1 MFQAQLQ
8 LNGREYEISKS
19 LTWADSQEGDSRISA
34 PVLSLNLVPADAILC
49 PRTEKLREICA
60 ILRAEEWLTRKI
72 ISTILMNADY
82 ADPKNS
88 PCTSV
93 GWMTAYFAVY

>member
-8 LNGREYEISKS
+8 LNRREYKISKS
-19 LTWADSQEGDSRISA
+19 LTWADSQGDSRISA

-49 PRTEKLREICA
+49 LRTEKLREICA
-60 ILRAEEWLTRKI
+60 ILRTEEWLTRKI

-88 PCTSV
+88 PCMSV
-93 GWMTAYFAVY
+93 GWMTAHIAVY